1 MSSRRRG
8 ADVPLPLEVDL
19 DAIMRLPPEQR
30 EEELARVR
38 VLRKVLEAN
47 PLWRRLPHLGE
58 LGWKQQQREKLLTG
72 DPRTR
77 EERMR
82 QLRTRADLQ
91 ITGDES
97 RGQVEFL
104 EADQKDM
111 DHAAAVAGNRWG
123 KSEIGVIRLL
133 VQTLPRELIPPWF
146 LPYKRLD
153 PGDGEIRFRIVGPDL
168 PQWLAKVM
176 IPKCRMLIPAHAL
189 HKGDFDKA
197 YNDRDR
203 LLRFADGSWWDFL
216 THPMPVN
223 AFAGADVDGVW
234 WDEEPPG
241 EHGKRCWEESL
252 GRIVDREGDM
262 RYTLTPLF
270 GLSWLYYELTGPDGN
285 PRQDGDD
292 VEPGERTWVV
302 TGDIDHNPHLTE
314 RGKRKALKPW
324 AKDPLKLEARKK
336 GRWIHFE
343 GLVYPEFHTKT
354 HVVEDRD
361 MPRNREGVQLVPVVE
376 QIDPGIA
383 DEHGMAFVA
392 WWMNPD
398 GQIEVFHALKLF
410 GATVREMADHIKEV
424 RRIKRFKPK
433 RTKIDPSA
441 RNRNPQTGKSIK
453 WAFQQQGIHT
463 ELGNNDR
470 ETGINEIKQRLRAG
484 PPPLIVFHA
493 DGASDLVHPMEGE
506 FVKHRWKKPVTRT
519 EDAPKPDVIKK
530 DDDCLDALRY
540 GVVDYPVLPPTDRDP
555 HDEEPEGMAA
565 AFREQMKRIRKR
577 RGRRGR
583 VGGVFR

>member
-1 MSSRRRG
+1 ML
-8 ADVPLPLEVDL
+8 LP
-19 DAIMRLPPEQR
+19 AEQR
-30 EEELARVR
+30 EEELAKVR
-38 VLRKVLEAN
+38 VLEKVIERN
-47 PLWRRLPHLGE
+47 PLWRRLPHTGE
-58 LGWKQQQREKLLTG
+58 YGYKREQLAKIDTATG
-72 DPRTR
+72 LPD
-77 EERMR
+77 EV
-82 QLRTRADLQ
+82 RAEARARLAF
-91 ITGDES
+91 TGDES

-104 EADQKDM
+104 ECDQRDI
-111 DHAAAVAGNRWG
+111 DHGAAVAGNRWG

-133 VQTLPRELIPPWF
+133 TQTLPADLVPPWL

-153 PGDGEIRFRIVGPDL
+153 PVDGEIRFRVVGPDL
-168 PQWLAKVM
+168 PNWLAKVM
-176 IPKCRMLIPAHAL
+176 IPKCRSLIPPQAL

-223 AFAGADVDGVW
+223 AFAGADLDGVW

-270 GLSWLYYELTGPDGN
+270 GLSWLYYELTGSDGE
-285 PRQDGDD
+285 PRRDDDD
-292 VEPGERTWVV
+292 VPSGERTWVV

-314 RGKRKALKPW
+314 RGKRKALKAW

-354 HVVEDRD
+354 HVVADRD
-361 MPRNREGVQLVPVVE
+361 MPRNREGVPLVPIVE
-376 QIDPGIA
+376 SIDPGIHE
-383 DEHGMAFVA
+383 EHAMAYVA

-398 GQIEVFHALKLF
+398 GQAEVFHTHRIY
-410 GATVREMADHIKEV
+410 GGTVKDMADHIKDV
-424 RRIKRFKPK
+424 RQLLRFKPK
-433 RTKIDPSA
+433 RTKIDPA
-441 RNRNPQTGKSIK
+441 AKNRNPATGKSLQ
-453 WAFQQQGIHT
+453 WAFRQQGIMT
-463 ELGNNDR
+463 ELGNNQR

-493 DGASDLVHPMEGE
+493 DGASDLVHPMDGE
-506 FVKHRWKKPVTRT
+506 FVKHRWKRPITRS
-519 EDAPKPDVIKK
+519 EDAPRPDVIKK

-540 GVVDYPVLPPTDRDP
+540 SLVDYPVMPDIDRDEHEADP
-555 HDEEPEGMAA
+555 DGPTAMARAHLA
-565 AFREQMKRIRKR
+565 ALRRR
-577 RGRRGR
+577 RGRKGR
-583 VGGVFR
+583 VGGVFG